1 MTIMNRVVVTK
12 EASEPV
18 ESGRDTLRDT
28 GRGSFARG
36 LVIALPVALALWALI
51 FWLV

>member
-1 MTIMNRVVVTK
+1 MNRVVVTK

-18 ESGRDTLRDT
+18 ETVPESLPET

-36 LVIALPVALALWALI
+36 MLIALPAALAIWAVV
-51 FWLV
+51 FWLF

>member
-1 MTIMNRVVVTK
+1 MNRVVVTK

-18 ESGRDTLRDT
+18 ETASESLSET

-36 LVIALPVALALWALI
+36 LVIALPVALAIWALL
-51 FWLV
+51 FWLF